1 MEELGAR
8 SAAPGGGSAAAVAAA
23 MGSGLGAMVGWM
35 TYGSKKWENLDGTM
49 RELIGPLHEAM
60 MEMIPMIDA
69 DTDAFNDYMTAMRL
83 PKQTEEEK
91 KIRHDAMQEGLKT
104 AIRVP
109 LKVMQIGDRC
119 WPYMEEMAK
128 HGNMNSKSDL
138 EVGAR
143 SLEVGIW
150 GAYRNIVINMNDV
163 EDEEWKRKIMDEA
176 DSMVS
181 CAKSKVSVVLET
193 LDSRD

>member
-1 MEELGAR
+1 MSR
-8 SAAPGGGSAAAVAAA
+8 NTRTQV
-23 MGSGLGAMVGWM
+23 
-35 TYGSKKWENLDGTM
+35 
-49 RELIGPLHEAM
+49 RHE
-60 MEMIPMIDA
+60 
-69 DTDAFNDYMTAMRL
+69 
-83 PKQTEEEK
+83 
-91 KIRHDAMQEGLKT
+91 AMQEGLKT

-163 EDEEWKRKIMDEA
+163 EDEEWKRQIMDEA

-181 CAKSKVSVVLET
+181 RAKSKVDVVLDT
-193 LDSRD
+193 LDARG

>member
-1 MEELGAR
+1 MFEGVRAWCSQSQTYNTISDR
-8 SAAPGGGSAAAVAAA
+8 
-23 MGSGLGAMVGWM
+23 
-35 TYGSKKWENLDGTM
+35 YGSKKWESLDGTM

-91 KIRHDAMQEGLKT
+91 EVRHEAMQEGLKT

-163 EDEEWKRKIMDEA
+163 EDEEWKRQIMDEA

-181 CAKSKVSVVLET
+181 RAKSKVDVVLDT
-193 LDSRD
+193 LDARG